1 VRNIFIIHSWGSL
14 KPYLLIFAQDL
25 MGAPRKPEN
34 QKTRKPENQKT
45 RKPENQ
51 KTRKP
56 ENQKTGK
63 LENWK

>member
-1 VRNIFIIHSWGSL
+1 MDSIFSL
-14 KPYLLIFAQDL
+14 LRLKLV
-25 MGAPRKPEN
+25 EN

-56 ENQKTGK
+56 EERAVSTSLQAVGCFV
-63 LENWK
+63 

>member
-45 RKPENQ
+45 RKPENW
-51 KTRKP
+51 
-56 ENQKTGK
+56 KTGK
-63 LENWK
+63 LEIKICITL

>member
-1 VRNIFIIHSWGSL
+1 VSGDIVFT
-14 KPYLLIFAQDL
+14 
-25 MGAPRKPEN
+25 EN

-56 ENQKTGK
+56 ENQKTGQTDIK
-63 LENWK
+63 FFIAFS